1 MTIFPIKMTSTER
14 YETDP
19 THWSERD
26 KSRPYAVRQITTLS
40 RIMENAKPK
49 EIFLVILT
57 I

>member
-14 YETDP
+14 YETEP
-19 THWSERD
+19 AKWAERD

-40 RIMENAKPK
+40 WIMENAKPK